1 MTCSRQRT
9 LARRPN
15 LSPAPDP
22 QTPGAPKRPGQRPS
36 RQPARRPDRAAKGRG
51 TLGLEATGV
60 NHYGA
65 RAQEHWRRHL
75 PRQLAKIPDPEE
87 FFTLLGETAESEIA
101 DRAEALA
108 KLKPPADGYLD
119 EVARLETARKLA

>member
-1 MTCSRQRT
+1 
-9 LARRPN
+9 
-15 LSPAPDP
+15 
-22 QTPGAPKRPGQRPS
+22 
-36 RQPARRPDRAAKGRG
+36 
-51 TLGLEATGV
+51 V

-119 EVARLETARKLA
+119 EVARLETARKLAEMDVMRELILVDPDNQQAVRQLLG